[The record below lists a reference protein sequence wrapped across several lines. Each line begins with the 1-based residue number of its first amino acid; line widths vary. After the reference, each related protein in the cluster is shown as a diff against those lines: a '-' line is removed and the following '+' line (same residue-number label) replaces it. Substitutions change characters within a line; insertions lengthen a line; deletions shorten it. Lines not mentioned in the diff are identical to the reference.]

1 MKKLTVNAI
10 ALGNLKHRK
19 KQYVLLIIGVV
30 LAMIFSSGA
39 AFFITSYYASVE
51 ELKDRGY
58 GKQDAIVYGESED
71 TICSMARDGKLPDCG
86 RSEEIG
92 YIFNDKAENKG
103 SYIAKFDDKA
113 KELYD
118 ITLIEGRLPEK
129 KGEIALEKDA
139 YTRLKLTA
147 AIGEKFTVKLKATD
161 GDTLCKNAVEKTYT
175 LTGITAD
182 KRKNFET
189 SYGGMNYYLPS
200 AIVSA
205 EESIE
210 PGGRE
215 FFGFYFNFPS
225 TVRGIMAQERYY
237 TKLHDSY
244 YSGNTDL
251 YRYRFAILTAELGIH
266 FVPGYGDISNSQSL
280 IMTLAVVMCIASCI
294 GIINAFNSIL
304 NQRKTQVGLYRAV
317 GATKK
322 QIIRI
327 FGRETFLI
335 SLLCVPLATLISYF
349 GVKLLIGKIE
359 NFVFVPKISA
369 LVLSAA
375 VSIVCIAAASLIPLL
390 KAAKTSPMLAV
401 KNTDYNRK
409 MKTKRI
415 KTVHSFK
422 PAKLLSQRSRKFS
435 MGRTVA
441 VSLILAV
448 SILVSTFGTTIII
461 TEKPFLLNY
470 DYEVDYFPLYPTD
483 KFIYTKDSV
492 YFDDSTLTE
501 MYDIPHIAE
510 VRTYTSSIP
519 VNWLLEKPDELQ
531 SLYIIDY
538 TERFCTDSE
547 AYSVL
552 NAENYLSEI
561 SKYDSYD
568 SYHEEDMKTAAQ
580 KYGYNENTLSCE
592 LQVLYDDEIE
602 GMAEC
607 IESGEINISKL
618 NSGEEILLFAPKEA
632 TLCCASNKIKND
644 GDVPMSF
651 IYIGKESG
659 TPRVRY
665 PRSYYNVTDIVS
677 AKNELKA
684 GETANLSL
692 LTAELTDDMKGIDGY
707 KVVNLFDLAVE
718 KKSSVKIG
726 AVLCPDI
733 NTDYDYR
740 GYTFITTRQGYDALF
755 KEKLNPTIAK
765 VHLDT
770 ECTDPI
776 DASVTAALENII
788 SGFNGHLE
796 STYAYNRDFEK
807 TRTTSLTAL
816 ISVLVLFFII
826 AVSIVNNS
834 FTARIRAG
842 KRQIG
847 TLRAV
852 GASASEIVGMYI
864 REFAG
869 MLLFG
874 IVGGFALYNGLYFI
888 TYAIYTADGQ
898 IFDLPYTITPAI
910 IFCLGVII
918 ACTLN
923 LVVQVKRL
931 MKLSIVDNIREL

>member
-39 AFFITSYYASVE
+39 MFFITSYYASVD

-71 TICSMARDGKLPDCG
+71 TICSMARDGKLLNCG

-103 SYIAKFDDKA
+103 TYIAKFDERA

-139 YTRLKLTA
+139 YTRLKLTT

-161 GDTLCKNAVEKTYT
+161 GAALCKNATEKTYT

-189 SYGGMNYYLPS
+189 SYGGMNYYLPA

-225 TVRGIMAQERYY
+225 AVRGSMAQERYY
-237 TKLHDSY
+237 NKLHDSY
-244 YSGNTDL
+244 YSENTDL
-251 YRYRFAILTAELGIH
+251 YRYRFVILTAELGIN

-335 SLLCVPLATLISYF
+335 SLLCVPLAVLISYF
-349 GVKLLIGKIE
+349 GVKILIGNIE

-375 VSIVCIAAASLIPLL
+375 VSVVCIAAASLIPLL
-390 KAAKTSPMLAV
+390 KASKTSPMLAV
-401 KNTDYNRK
+401 KNTEYNRK

-415 KTVHSFK
+415 KTVRSFK
-422 PAKLLSQRSRKFS
+422 PAKLLSQRRRKFS

-441 VSLILAV
+441 VSIILAV

-461 TEKPFLLNY
+461 TEKPFLLKY

-483 KFIYTKDSV
+483 KFIYTRDSV

-501 MYDIPHIAE
+501 IYDIPHIAE
-510 VRTYTSSIP
+510 VRTYTRSIP

-531 SLYIIDY
+531 QLYIIDY
-538 TERFCTDSE
+538 MERFCADSE

-561 SKYDSYD
+561 SKFG
-568 SYHEEDMKTAAQ
+568 SYHEEDMKTAAE
-580 KYGYNENTLSCE
+580 KYGYNENTLSCK
-592 LQVLYDDEIE
+592 LHVLYDDEIE

-632 TLCCASNKIKND
+632 TLNCASNKIKND

-659 TPRVRY
+659 SPRVRY
-665 PRSYYNVTDIVS
+665 PRNYYNVSEIVS
-677 AKNELKA
+677 AENEFKA

-692 LTAELTDDMKGIDGY
+692 LTAELTDDMKGVDGY

-733 NTDYDYR
+733 NTDYDYS

-765 VHLDT
+765 VYLDT

-776 DASVTAALENII
+776 DTSVTASLENII
-788 SGFNGHLE
+788 SGFDGHLE
-796 STYAYNRDFEK
+796 STYAYNRDFQK

-874 IVGGFALYNGLYFI
+874 TIGGFVLYNIIYFTSYMI
-888 TYAIYTADGQ
+888 CKVNME
-898 IFDLPYTITPAI
+898 IFQLPYIITPAI
-910 IFCLGVII
+910 IFCFGVII
-918 ACTLN
+918 ACTVN
-923 LVVQVKRL
+923 LVAQVKRL